1 MAMLEL
7 VKTKPKGKI
16 LSAAIGIQFT
26 FDEQELM
33 DKKSRS

>member
-1 MAMLEL
+1 MLEL

-16 LSAAIGIQFT
+16 LSAAIGVQLT

-33 DKKSRS
+33 DKKFRS